1 MDSGRNQLTIPDDDQ
16 RKTVFVSGARKAYM
30 WHGKLHV
37 LDKNGMRRTKPF
49 PLKKKE
55 VFRIIIVG
63 DSLTYGKG
71 VGEKETYASVLQSL
85 LEDDYNV
92 EVLNLGV
99 SGNQS
104 EDINKI
110 IRKFTPRLNPN
121 LVIYGICLNDFLPS
135 GVGIYKNNKQLSFP
149 IPLNLKRFLIH
160 HSKVA
165 EFFEKRYDTILLK
178 LNLRRDFFD
187 DILLDF
193 RNYQGRFLAD
203 LVSMN
208 QYIIQKFG
216 TPIVSGVFYQFPK
229 FKGRAHRITM
239 IAEEAIGKAGMD
251 LVSMEEYFRLYN
263 RKNFAVSPWE
273 GHPNAEV
280 HTIFARHLEPV
291 VRAVP
296 KLQNFKKD

>member
-1 MDSGRNQLTIPDDDQ
+1 MGSGRNQLTIPDDDQ
-16 RKTVFVSGARKAYM
+16 RKTVFVSGARSAYM

-37 LDKNGMRRTKPF
+37 LDKKGMRRTKPF
-49 PLKKKE
+49 PLKKKD

-71 VGEKETYASVLQSL
+71 VGEEETYASVLQLL
-85 LEDDYNV
+85 LEDDYYV
-92 EVLNLGV
+92 EVLNLGIN
-99 SGNQS
+99 GKQS

-110 IRKFTPRLNPN
+110 IREFTPRLNPN
-121 LVIYGICLNDFLPS
+121 LVVYGICLNDFLPS
-135 GVGIYKNNKQLSFP
+135 GLGIYKNNKQFSFP

-165 EFFEKRYDTILLK
+165 EIFEKRYDTILLK

-208 QYIIQKFG
+208 QYVIQKLG
-216 TPIVSGVFYQFPK
+216 TPIVSGVFYRYPK
-229 FKGRAHRITM
+229 FEGRAHRIAM
-239 IAEEAIGKAGMD
+239 IAEESIEKAGM
-251 LVSMEEYFRLYN
+251 VRVPMEEYFRKYN
-263 RKNFAVSPWE
+263 GKNFAVSPWE

-280 HTIFARHLEPV
+280 HTIFARYLEPA

-296 KLQNFKKD
+296 KLQDFKKD